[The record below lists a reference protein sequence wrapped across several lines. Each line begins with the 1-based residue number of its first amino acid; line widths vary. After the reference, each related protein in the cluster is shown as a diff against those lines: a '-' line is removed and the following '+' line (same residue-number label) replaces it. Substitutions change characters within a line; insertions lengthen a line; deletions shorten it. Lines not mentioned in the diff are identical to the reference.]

1 MLIEIQPCLFFINM
15 MSLITWYVFKEWKT
29 SKTLHDSAVTISSWV
44 RTLFD
49 SDLLKYFVN
58 QTVNKIT
65 RWVSHLE
72 YYSQKFCS
80 EEGYERELLS
90 IFIKF

>member
-1 MLIEIQPCLFFINM
+1 M
-15 MSLITWYVFKEWKT
+15 ITFKEWKA

-49 SDLLKYFVN
+49 SDLLKYFLN
-58 QTVNKIT
+58 ERVNKIT

-72 YYSQKFCS
+72 YHSKKFCS
-80 EEGYERELLS
+80 EEGYMREMLS
-90 IFIKF
+90 IFIYLFN